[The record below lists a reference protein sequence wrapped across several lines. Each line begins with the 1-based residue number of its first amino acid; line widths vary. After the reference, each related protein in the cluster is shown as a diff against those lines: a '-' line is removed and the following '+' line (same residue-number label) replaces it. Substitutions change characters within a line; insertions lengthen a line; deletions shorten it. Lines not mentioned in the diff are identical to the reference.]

1 MTKNADVVPPITP
14 GEAPKKDNTLKIVV
28 ICLII
33 FIGLPMLAI
42 IVIMVLVF
50 SVAGGFINHAI
61 NEYGTNATIIERSS
75 GESVDSDYV
84 DSLSS
89 VYDVVSGYPT
99 AYTLRSDCGNV
110 ESFIITET
118 DKNFSICGAESFK
131 SYAFENEADDS
142 YVLGFYGIGNNSDYV
157 AEITFNQSFTRYYN
171 ITIRKNPGLHDGEAV
186 LVEYGVKN
194 NLPIENLREDTNSQ
208 DEVEDVDTEGI
219 QLDRA

>member
-1 MTKNADVVPPITP
+1 MTKNTDVVPPITP
-14 GEAPKKDNTLKIVV
+14 GEAPKKDNTLKIVI

-50 SVAGGFINHAI
+50 SFAGGFINHAI

-99 AYTLRSDCGNV
+99 AYTLRSDCDYV

-142 YVLGFYGIGNNSDYV
+142 YVLGFYGIGSNSDYI

-171 ITIRKNPGLHDGEAV
+171 ITIRKNTGIHDSEAV

-208 DEVEDVDTEGI
+208 DEVEDVGAEGM

>member
-1 MTKNADVVPPITP
+1 MTKNTDVVPPITP
-14 GEAPKKDNTLKIVV
+14 GEAPKKDNTLKIVI

-61 NEYGTNATIIERSS
+61 NEYGTN
-75 GESVDSDYV
+75 
-84 DSLSS
+84 
-89 VYDVVSGYPT
+89 VSGNPS
-99 AYTLRSDCGNV
+99 AYALRSDCGNI

-118 DKNFSICGAESFK
+118 DKNFTICGAESFK

-142 YVLGFYGIGNNSDYV
+142 YVLGFYGIGSNSDYV

-171 ITIRKNPGLHDGEAV
+171 ITIRKNPGLHDSEAV
-186 LVEYGVKN
+186 LVNYGIEE
-194 NLPIENLREDTNSQ
+194 NLPIEDLNPDADSQ
-208 DEVEDVDTEGI
+208 DEVEDVETEDI

>member
-1 MTKNADVVPPITP
+1 MTKNTDVVPPITP
-14 GEAPKKDNTLKIVV
+14 GEAPKKDNTLKIVI

-61 NEYGTNATIIERSS
+61 NEYGTNVTMIERSS
-75 GESVDSDYV
+75 GESVDSDYA

-89 VYDVVSGYPT
+89 VYDVVSGNPS
-99 AYTLRSDCGNV
+99 AYALRSDCGNI

-118 DKNFSICGAESFK
+118 DKNFTICGAESFK

-142 YVLGFYGIGNNSDYV
+142 YVLGFYGIGSNSDYV

-171 ITIRKNPGLHDGEAV
+171 ITIRKNHGLHDSEAV
-186 LVEYGVKN
+186 LVNYGIEE
-194 NLPIENLREDTNSQ
+194 NLPIEDLNPDADSQ
-208 DEVEDVDTEGI
+208 NEVEDVEIEDM